1 VCGISRRLWIW
12 WCCDVCVLRY
22 GWTMCLCVCVSVWMC
37 FMLLLALFVI
47 LGIAHSRHHHEEIYL
62 LIIYSSAQISHQL
75 VWSWTFVPCPFVYRL
90 WKWWLLYLSEVQIR
104 TRWFKTCSC
113 VIYVCNITWGFNLKT
128 IFKQVL
134 VGLDSLMRVYR
145 GLLCDVISCFM
156 VFLRMTT
163 KTSSCRLHHIDL
175 PDYVF

>member
-1 VCGISRRLWIW
+1 M
-12 WCCDVCVLRY
+12 VLRRV
-22 GWTMCLCVCVSVWMC
+22 CSQVRLDRVFVCVCVGLNVFYVAAGFICHFSDC
-37 FMLLLALFVI
+37 T
-47 LGIAHSRHHHEEIYL
+47 HSRHHHEEIYL
-62 LIIYSSAQISHQL
+62 LFICSSAQISHQL
-75 VWSWTFVPCPFVYRL
+75 VWSWAFVPCPFVFRL